1 MKLRLF
7 ITVVFLSLLVFSSC
21 TNENKRNTSPVI
33 IDRAGILSQVQMDT
47 LSRLDLHGEE
57 IVIYTTDSLSISCLR
72 DSLKTIWDRIYNEN
86 GFSEE
91 GTTLILGSKKPNCA
105 YIFYDEV
112 NDNIIPIKN
121 GYASQNYFLTQIN
134 DSLSPSDKL
143 LEMVRFAMNSYDRK
157 WNIINLLEN
166 EFIGFFYELALP
178 SSSWFYNNITR
189 NCQRLFSFLS
199 KIFGFWISIIFLCVV
214 FNLISNTLRK
224 KVIQYV
230 AMGSENV
237 AMGSENMYCFKIIF
251 GTIVCKLISIIFY
264 IIPIVLCIISVLY
277 VRCICGVEFATD
289 IAEIENTGLSEIY
302 GHYKSNVASTS
313 LTLSLLSV
321 ALFSLSIWY
330 DMYFYRENMSLA
342 IFILPFIFFSCV
354 YLPNG
359 ANWIII
365 VMSIINMPSAL
376 KKIIEVD
383 GFSYWT
389 YGTNPDLKTRQQ
401 INRDHLLFLF
411 YLITLLIIF
420 SIIFLLCEVLSI
432 KIPMVDL

>member
-1 MKLRLF
+1 M
-7 ITVVFLSLLVFSSC
+7 
-21 TNENKRNTSPVI
+21 
-33 IDRAGILSQVQMDT
+33 G
-47 LSRLDLHGEE
+47 SR
-57 IVIYTTDSLSISCLR
+57 
-72 DSLKTIWDRIYNEN
+72 KKA
-86 GFSEE
+86 
-91 GTTLILGSKKPNCA
+91 TLILGSKKPNCA

-189 NCQRLFSFLS
+189 NCQRLFFFLS
-199 KIFGFWISIIFLCVV
+199 KIFGFWISVIFLCIV
-214 FNLISNTLRK
+214 FNLISNTLRNK
-224 KVIQYV
+224 IVQYV
-230 AMGSENV
+230 SMNA
-237 AMGSENMYCFKIIF
+237 ENMGYSKIIF
-251 GTIVCKLISIIFY
+251 VAILFKLTSIIFY

-277 VRCICGVEFATD
+277 ARCICGVEFATD
-289 IAEIENTGLSEIY
+289 IAETENTSLSEIY
-302 GHYKSNVASTS
+302 GHYKSNIASTS
-313 LTLSLLSV
+313 LTLSLLSA
-321 ALFSLSIWY
+321 ALFSLSIWHE
-330 DMYFYRENMSLA
+330 MYLYKENMSLT
-342 IFILPFIFFSCV
+342 ILILPWFFLSCV

-383 GFSYWT
+383 GFSYLT

-401 INRDHLLFLF
+401 INRDHLIFLF
-411 YLITLLIIF
+411 YLIILLIMF
-420 SIIFLLCEVLSI
+420 SVFNTFLTL
-432 KIPMVDL
+432 